1 MGNLTDRVAYLK
13 GLADGMKL
21 TEDTNEHKLLLKML
35 DVLEAMAAETDNV
48 IMHQEEISDFL
59 ENVDDDLSE
68 LEDYVYDEEPAGCN
82 CGHHHHMHDNDDD
95 DEDALIEYECSHCG
109 FKAQLDM
116 SDFDYDEDFL
126 CPRCGQP
133 FFEEDDDDEEDEAAE
148 GEQSGPDKD

>member
-35 DVLEAMAAETDNV
+35 DVLEALADETDNV
-48 IMHQEEISDFL
+48 SRQQEEISDFL
-59 ENVDDDLSE
+59 ENIDEDLSE
-68 LEDYVYDEEPAGCN
+68 LEDFVYDEENGCA
-82 CGHHHHMHDNDDD
+82 CGHHHLHEDDD

-116 SDFDYDEDFL
+116 DDFDYDEEFL

-133 FFEEDDDDEEDEAAE
+133 FFEEDDEDDSE
-148 GEQSGPDKD
+148 GGDSETDKP